1 VSGIP
6 SRTIPEGAMNE
17 ATPEVK
23 QARMTEFMKLLPLTL
38 ELAGLPRSGEG
49 RLYTSDQIEARVM
62 SVRAA
67 YKLARTLLK
76 EVGEAGA

>member
-1 VSGIP
+1 
-6 SRTIPEGAMNE
+6 MND
-17 ATPEVK
+17 ATPEMK

-49 RLYTSDQIEARVM
+49 RLYTSEQIEARIM

-67 YKLARTLLK
+67 YKLARSFLK
-76 EVGEAGA
+76 EVGESGA

>member
-1 VSGIP
+1 
-6 SRTIPEGAMNE
+6 MNE

-49 RLYTSDQIEARVM
+49 RLYTADQIEARVM

-67 YKLARTLLK
+67 YKQARALLK
-76 EVGEAGA
+76 ELGETGA

>member
-1 VSGIP
+1 MNDAVSP
-6 SRTIPEGAMNE
+6 DVR
-17 ATPEVK
+17 

-38 ELAGLPRSGEG
+38 ELAGLPRSAVD

-67 YKLARTLLK
+67 YKQARSLLK
-76 EVGEAGA
+76 EVGEGV

>member
-1 VSGIP
+1 MSDTV
-6 SRTIPEGAMNE
+6 TAD
-17 ATPEVK
+17 VK

-38 ELAGLPRSGEG
+38 DLAGLPKSEAG

-67 YKLARTLLK
+67 YKLARSLLK
-76 EVGEAGA
+76 EIGESGA